1 MKEITENQLH
11 DFLTVEITENQLH
24 DFLTVDT
31 IARKIVS
38 LKSCNFPEIFFGGHE
53 FFFTDWTK
61 VVQIIKCTCTVFI
74 DNFRNISTNSSISSV
89 YRESY
94 DGYVKLKRND
104 PMCVVWDSQVN
115 EKTQFLILF
124 LLLFALT
131 F

>member
-11 DFLTVEITENQLH
+11 DFLTVDI
-24 DFLTVDT
+24 

-38 LKSCNFPEIFFGGHE
+38 LKSCNFTEIFFCGHE
-53 FFFTDWTK
+53 FFFTDLTK

-89 YRESY
+89 CRGSY
-94 DGYVKLKRND
+94 DGYVKHQRHD
-104 PMCVVWDSQVN
+104 AMCVLWDSQIN
-115 EKTQFLILF
+115 EKMQFLILF